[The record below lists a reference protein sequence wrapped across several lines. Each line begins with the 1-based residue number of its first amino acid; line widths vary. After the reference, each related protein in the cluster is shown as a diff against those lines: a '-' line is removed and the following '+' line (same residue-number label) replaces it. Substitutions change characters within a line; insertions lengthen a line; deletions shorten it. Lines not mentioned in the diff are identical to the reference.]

1 MAKSFATK
9 NSYGINDIMFN
20 NYIPK
25 AGDYRVKT
33 RRGGNHVDVV
43 IAYNPKTK
51 SGFLLGGNVGDKIT
65 IREFTVKSLI
75 ADGTTHITSVK
86 GNYNYY
92 LTDNDFKEWLKK
104 FGTVRQK
111 ITIIK
116 QPLIIDSI
124 TASGTW
130 YDLHGRKTASGTRFN
145 RTKLTA
151 AYNKVPLGTRAIA
164 QYKNRR
170 VTVTIND
177 RVPNK
182 NIIDL
187 SPAACDSLRF
197 KSGKIKL
204 YILGK

>member
-25 AGDYRVKT
+25 AGDYRVK
-33 RRGGNHVDVV
+33 RRSGGNHVDML
-43 IAYNPKTK
+43 IAWNKADK
-51 SGFLLGGNVGDKIT
+51 SGYLIGGNVGDKVCIRKVT
-65 IREFTVKSLI
+65 IKSLI

-92 LTDNDFKEWLKK
+92 LADNDFKEWLKQ
-104 FGTVRQK
+104 FGTVKQK

-124 TASGTW
+124 VVSGTW
-130 YDLHGRKTASGTRFN
+130 YDLHGYKTASGAKFN

-151 AYNKVPLGTRAIA
+151 AYNKVPLGTRVIA

-170 VTVTIND
+170 VTITIND